1 MKRGKM
7 SSSSEVLDGGSED
20 NSQGRMKTILAGL
33 VGNIMEWYDFA
44 IYGYFAATI
53 GKQFFPSEDP
63 AISLIASFGAF
74 AAGFLARPLGGIVFG
89 RIGDIVG
96 RKRVLMLSV
105 MAMAIPTTLIAFL
118 PGYETIGIL
127 APIFLVLLRIIQG
140 LSVGGEYTSSIVFLV
155 EQAPAKRRSFFA
167 VWGMWGAVLGI
178 LAGSAIGDVVATVL
192 TEEQIAD
199 WGWRVPFL
207 LGSLVAISCILVR
220 RTINKDA
227 SPSEVSSPVKHTFM
241 VHYPTVIKVILLNIG
256 TAVSFYAAFV
266 YVVTYVKQVDGLPEE
281 IALNLNTGSMVL
293 LLIFMPIA
301 AWMADQIGRK
311 PMMLAGSFLIAF
323 GAIPF
328 FHLIHTTEPMYIFF
342 GEIGFA
348 VGIAIFSGGL
358 NAANVEMMPTS
369 VRCTGLAFSYNASVG
384 IFGGLT
390 PLIVT
395 WLLTTT
401 GDPIAPA
408 YWIAFA
414 GALSLLAT
422 LFMYRESR
430 HNVLSS

>member
-1 MKRGKM
+1 M
-7 SSSSEVLDGGSED
+7 SINSDVQDTGVED
-20 NSQGRMKTILAGL
+20 NTPGRTRTILAGL

-118 PGYETIGIL
+118 PGYESIGIL
-127 APIFLVLLRIIQG
+127 APITLVLLRIIQG

-167 VWGMWGAVLGI
+167 VWGMWGATLGI
-178 LAGSAIGDVVATVL
+178 LAGSAVGDVVATVL
-192 TEEQIAD
+192 TDEQIAD
-199 WGWRVPFL
+199 WGWRAPFL
-207 LGSLVAISCILVR
+207 LGSLVAISCLLVR
-220 RTINKDA
+220 RFLTKDTP
-227 SPSEVSSPVKHTFM
+227 SPEVSSPVKQTFM
-241 VHYPTVIKVILLNIG
+241 LHYPTVIKVILLNIG

-266 YVVTYVKQVDGLPEE
+266 YVVTYVQVVDGLPKE

-301 AWMADQIGRK
+301 AWLADQIGRK
-311 PMMLAGSFLIAF
+311 PMMVAGAFLIAF

-328 FHLIHTTEPMYIFF
+328 FHLIHTTDPMLIFI
-342 GEIGFA
+342 GEIGFVLA
-348 VGIAIFSGGL
+348 ITIFSGGL

-422 LFMYRESR
+422 LFLYRETR
-430 HNVLSS
+430 HIVLSS

>member
-1 MKRGKM
+1 M
-7 SSSSEVLDGGSED
+7 
-20 NSQGRMKTILAGL
+20 
-33 VGNIMEWYDFA
+33 
-44 IYGYFAATI
+44 
-53 GKQFFPSEDP
+53 
-63 AISLIASFGAF
+63 
-74 AAGFLARPLGGIVFG
+74 
-89 RIGDIVG
+89 
-96 RKRVLMLSV
+96 
-105 MAMAIPTTLIAFL
+105 
-118 PGYETIGIL
+118 
-127 APIFLVLLRIIQG
+127 
-140 LSVGGEYTSSIVFLV
+140 
-155 EQAPAKRRSFFA
+155 
-167 VWGMWGAVLGI
+167 
-178 LAGSAIGDVVATVL
+178 

-220 RTINKDA
+220 RSITKDA
-227 SPSEVSSPVKHTFM
+227 PSTEVSSPVAHTFLI
-241 VHYPTVIKVILLNIG
+241 HYPAVIKVILLNIG

-281 IALNLNTGSMVL
+281 IALNLNTGSMAL

-301 AWMADQIGRK
+301 AWLADQIGRK

-328 FHLIHTTEPMYIFF
+328 FHLIHTTDPMYIFM

-348 VGIAIFSGGL
+348 LAISIFSGGL

-401 GDPIAPA
+401 ADPIAPA
-408 YWIAFA
+408 YWITFA

-422 LFMYRESR
+422 LFLYRESR
-430 HNVLSS
+430 HNVLLS